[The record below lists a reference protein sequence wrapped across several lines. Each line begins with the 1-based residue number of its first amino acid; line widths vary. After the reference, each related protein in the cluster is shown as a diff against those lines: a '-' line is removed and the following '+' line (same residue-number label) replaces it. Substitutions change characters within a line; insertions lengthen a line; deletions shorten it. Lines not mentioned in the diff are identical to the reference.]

1 MMADPEL
8 TIKEA
13 AHAITRWRQPQK
25 GVGNEK

>member
-1 MMADPEL
+1 MADPEL

-25 GVGNEK
+25 DVGNKK